1 MTPLVIGICGGSGS
15 GKTTVAE
22 RLMEAFPKDAALLS
36 MDFYYRRH
44 DELTYEERCG
54 INYDHPD
61 SLEIPLMIEHLKALK
76 RGETVTVPQYDFT
89 VHNRSDKVLV
99 LESKPLLI
107 VEGILLFTDDR
118 LTDLMDIRIF
128 VDTDADVRVLRR
140 AKRDMRD
147 RGRSMESV
155 MNQYLTTVKPMHE
168 KFVEPCKKRAHII
181 VPEGGKN
188 QIAMEMLISTVE
200 RRLHKMGVRV

>member
-1 MTPLVIGICGGSGS
+1 MKPLVIGICGGSGS

-22 RLMEAFPKDAALLS
+22 KLMEAFPGKALLLS
-36 MDFYYRRH
+36 MDYYYRRH
-44 DELTYEERCG
+44 DELSYEERCA

-89 VHNRSDKVLV
+89 VHNRSEKVLV
-99 LESKPLLI
+99 LESKPLI
-107 VEGILLFTDDR
+107 VVEGILLFTDDR
-118 LTDLMDIRIF
+118 LTDLMDIRVF

-140 AKRDMRD
+140 AKRDMAE

-155 MNQYLTTVKPMHE
+155 MNQYLATVKPM
-168 KFVEPCKKRAHII
+168 
-181 VPEGGKN
+181 
-188 QIAMEMLISTVE
+188 
-200 RRLHKMGVRV
+200 

>member
-1 MTPLVIGICGGSGS
+1 MKPLVIGICGGSGS

-22 RLMEAFPKDAALLS
+22 KLMEAFPGKALLLS
-36 MDFYYRRH
+36 MDYYYRRH
-44 DELTYEERCG
+44 DELSYEERCA

-89 VHNRSDKVLV
+89 VHNRSEKVLV
-99 LESKPLLI
+99 LESKPLI
-107 VEGILLFTDDR
+107 VVEGILLFTDDR
-118 LTDLMDIRIF
+118 LTDLMDIRVF

-140 AKRDMRD
+140 AKRDMAE

-155 MNQYLTTVKPMHE
+155 MNQYLATVKPMHE
-168 KFVEPCKKRAHII
+168 KYVEPCRKRAHII

-188 QIAMEMLISTVE
+188 LVAMEMLVSTVE
-200 RRLHKMGVRV
+200 RRLKKAAEG

>member
-1 MTPLVIGICGGSGS
+1 M
-15 GKTTVAE
+15 
-22 RLMEAFPKDAALLS
+22 
-36 MDFYYRRH
+36 
-44 DELTYEERCG
+44 
-54 INYDHPD
+54 
-61 SLEIPLMIEHLKALK
+61 
-76 RGETVTVPQYDFT
+76 
-89 VHNRSDKVLV
+89 